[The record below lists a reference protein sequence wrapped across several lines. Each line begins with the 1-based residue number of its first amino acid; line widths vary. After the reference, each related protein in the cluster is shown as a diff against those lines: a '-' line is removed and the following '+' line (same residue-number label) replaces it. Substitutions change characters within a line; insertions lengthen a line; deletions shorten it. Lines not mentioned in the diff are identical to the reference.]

1 MSFIKFLNVETG
13 RENTD
18 IIFSSCLSPLADLE
32 GNGSSVEKEGARD
45 SLCSTQSLDSGLA
58 AAKGTQTGD

>member
-18 IIFSSCLSPLADLE
+18 IIFSSCLSPLADVG
-32 GNGSSVEKEGARD
+32 GNGSSIEKEGARVP
-45 SLCSTQSLDSGLA
+45 LCSTQSLGSGLA
-58 AAKGTQTGD
+58 AAKATQTGG